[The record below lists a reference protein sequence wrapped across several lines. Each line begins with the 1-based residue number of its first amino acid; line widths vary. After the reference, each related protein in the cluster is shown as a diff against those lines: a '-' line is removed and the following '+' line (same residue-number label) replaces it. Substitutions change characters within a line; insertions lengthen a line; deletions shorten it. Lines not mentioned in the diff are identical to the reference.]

1 VLKETY
7 IFVNKSRVS
16 NELYTLSK
24 ETNIAS
30 KETYIVLK
38 VTYIVLKVTYIVF
51 KETCIAFKEIISLKR
66 DYPTSS
72 ILCEERP
79 ILC

>member
-1 VLKETY
+1 MLKETY

-30 KETYIVLK
+30 KE
-38 VTYIVLKVTYIVF
+38 TYIVLKVTYIVF